1 MKLLGI
7 SGSLRAGSINTA
19 ALRAAAELAPEGAD
33 LTIATLHDIPLY
45 DGDLEASEGV
55 PAAVTA
61 LAEAIRASD
70 AVVFSTPEYNSGI
83 PGVLK
88 NALDWLSRIGEN
100 PPLKGK
106 PVSMISATAGRGG
119 GGRAQYALRLSL
131 VWSEARV
138 LSKPECLIGPR
149 LRRVQGWR
157 TGG

>member
-70 AVVFSTPEYNSGI
+70 AVVFSTPEYT
-83 PGVLK
+83 P
-88 NALDWLSRIGEN
+88 ASR
-100 PPLKGK
+100 
-106 PVSMISATAGRGG
+106 AF
-119 GGRAQYALRLSL
+119 
-131 VWSEARV
+131 
-138 LSKPECLIGPR
+138 
-149 LRRVQGWR
+149 
-157 TGG
+157 